1 MQDQVSLQKAVAAL
15 REQYGATYNAGYE
28 DGKQDMA
35 KTLEEKINLSRAE
48 AKATIEALIEGHT
61 IRWASK
67 PDSVP
72 NPASTMGV
80 FTEEATWFL

>member
-1 MQDQVSLQKAVAAL
+1 MENEVSLQKAVGVL
-15 REQYGATYNAGYE
+15 REQYGRTYNAGYE
-28 DGKQDMA
+28 DGKQDLER
-35 KTLEEKINLSRAE
+35 TLEEKLNLTRAE
-48 AKATIEALIEGHT
+48 AKATIEALIQGHT
-61 IRWASK
+61 IRWASN